1 MTPERWQQVKELVAE
16 ALSVETQ
23 ERSRLLARVCSTDP
37 ALYQE
42 VHQLLALE
50 NEADAFLE
58 SSPVVELDS
67 KAKTLDSPSVTFQP
81 KAESDSLAIGTTL
94 LEKYTILKMI
104 GQGGMARVYQAR
116 HIDLGIFVAVKV
128 LKSAF
133 TQDPSLFERFKR
145 EAQTAAS
152 LDHPNSVRVFDYGVQ
167 GTACYL
173 VMEYLE
179 GESLRQRLKAR
190 RRISLDEVLV
200 FLEQVC
206 PALGYVHRK
215 GVIHR
220 DLKPDN
226 IFFAHQDGKEI
237 VKILDFGIAKPSTIA
252 ETLTNP
258 DLICGTP
265 HYMSPEQCVGDHITL
280 SSDLY
285 SLGVILYE
293 MLAGVRPFE
302 ADATLTVMYAHVNLP
317 VPELSQRCPEIP
329 QSVSN
334 LVARLMSKKQ
344 HDRFSSADEFLQAIR
359 SAIQNRE
366 LESTQPYLSPAGKLE
381 TLPALEL
388 KTIPPAPGQTQ
399 IVQPVEMAA
408 VLTTA
413 RQQPGILSVLAY
425 GLVTVVLGLSV
436 GWVAWFG
443 FQPVAPV
450 TSQLPGVS
458 QPARPERRQPPADLF
473 VLIPGGKVTI
483 GRNADECRG
492 NPDCQIS
499 EDETPA
505 HQVNLAPFFLSRYE
519 VTNQEYLE
527 FVQATQTAPP
537 PVWKGSRFPSGQA
550 DWPVT
555 DITWEQATAYCVWR
569 AGRDGLPYRLPT
581 EEEWEYAARGTDNRL
596 FSWGNEWNPEFA
608 NVAKRPQNQQLPL
621 PVTTQNVDISPF
633 GIVGMTGN
641 VKEWTA
647 SSFSVYP
654 GGSYVP
660 TQSDQTCKVIRG
672 GSFKNIPDASRTSFR
687 TWDLPTFQAPNL
699 GFRLAVTNHEISH

>member
-1 MTPERWQQVKELVAE
+1 QFLGGFQLTPERWQQVKELVAE
-16 ALSVETQ
+16 ALSVEAQ

-50 NEADAFLE
+50 NEADTFLE

-81 KAESDSLAIGTTL
+81 KVESDSLAIGTTL
-94 LEKYTILKMI
+94 LEKYTILKLI

-190 RRISLDEVLV
+190 RRMPLGEVLV

-206 PALGYVHRK
+206 PALSYVHRK

-334 LVARLMSKKQ
+334 LVARLMSKKP
-344 HDRFSSADEFLQAIR
+344 HDRFSSADEFLQA
-359 SAIQNRE
+359 
-366 LESTQPYLSPAGKLE
+366 
-381 TLPALEL
+381 
-388 KTIPPAPGQTQ
+388 
-399 IVQPVEMAA
+399 
-408 VLTTA
+408 
-413 RQQPGILSVLAY
+413 
-425 GLVTVVLGLSV
+425 
-436 GWVAWFG
+436 
-443 FQPVAPV
+443 
-450 TSQLPGVS
+450 
-458 QPARPERRQPPADLF
+458 
-473 VLIPGGKVTI
+473 
-483 GRNADECRG
+483 
-492 NPDCQIS
+492 
-499 EDETPA
+499 
-505 HQVNLAPFFLSRYE
+505 
-519 VTNQEYLE
+519 
-527 FVQATQTAPP
+527 
-537 PVWKGSRFPSGQA
+537 
-550 DWPVT
+550 
-555 DITWEQATAYCVWR
+555 
-569 AGRDGLPYRLPT
+569 
-581 EEEWEYAARGTDNRL
+581 
-596 FSWGNEWNPEFA
+596 
-608 NVAKRPQNQQLPL
+608 
-621 PVTTQNVDISPF
+621 
-633 GIVGMTGN
+633 
-641 VKEWTA
+641 
-647 SSFSVYP
+647 
-654 GGSYVP
+654 
-660 TQSDQTCKVIRG
+660 
-672 GSFKNIPDASRTSFR
+672 
-687 TWDLPTFQAPNL
+687 
-699 GFRLAVTNHEISH
+699 

>member
-16 ALSVETQ
+16 ALSVEAR
-23 ERSRLLARVCSTDP
+23 ERSRFLAKVCSTDP

-50 NEADAFLE
+50 SEADAFLE

-67 KAKTLDSPSVTFQP
+67 RTKTLDSPPVTP
-81 KAESDSLAIGTTL
+81 EPERESDLLAIGTTL
-94 LEKYTILKMI
+94 LEKYTVLKLI

-116 HIDLGIFVAVKV
+116 HIDLGILVAVKV
-128 LKSAF
+128 LKTAF
-133 TQDPSLFERFKR
+133 TQDPSLLERFKR

-190 RRISLDEVLV
+190 RRMSLDEALT

-206 PALGYVHRK
+206 PALSYVHRK

-226 IFFAHQDGKEI
+226 IFFAQQDGKEI
-237 VKILDFGIAKPSTIA
+237 VKILDFGIAKPGTIA

-265 HYMSPEQCVGDHITL
+265 HYMSPEQCVGDRITV

-285 SLGVILYE
+285 SLGVIVYE
-293 MLAGVRPFE
+293 MLAGERPFE

-317 VPELSQRCPEIP
+317 TPELHQRYPEIP
-329 QSVSN
+329 HSVSN
-334 LVARLMSKKQ
+334 QVARLMSKKAA
-344 HDRFSSADEFLQAIR
+344 DRFSSADEFLQAIR

-366 LESTQPYLSPAGKLE
+366 QKFTQPYLSSAEKLE
-381 TLPALEL
+381 TIPALEL
-388 KTIPPAPGQTQ
+388 KTIPPSASQTLR
-399 IVQPVEMAA
+399 VQPVEVAPEL
-408 VLTTA
+408 VTA
-413 RQQPGILSVLAY
+413 RQQPGIVSAVAY
-425 GLVTVVLGLSV
+425 GLATVVLGV
-436 GWVAWFG
+436 GVVWVAWFG
-443 FQPVAPV
+443 FQPVTPV
-450 TSQLPGVS
+450 TSQPPAVS
-458 QPARPERRQPPADLF
+458 QPARPEQKQPPPDRF

-483 GRNADECRG
+483 GRNADECRD

-499 EDETPA
+499 QDETPA
-505 HQVNLAPFFLSRYE
+505 HQVELASFFLSRYE

-537 PVWKGSRFPSGQA
+537 PVWKGSSFSSGQA

-569 AGRDGLPYRLPT
+569 TGRDSLPYRLPT
-581 EEEWEYAARGTDNRL
+581 EEEWEYAARGTDNRV
-596 FSWGNEWNPEFA
+596 FPWGNQWKADFA
-608 NVAKRPQNQQLPL
+608 NINKLIKTPIQ
-621 PVTTQNVDISPF
+621 VTTQKADISPF
-633 GIVGMTGN
+633 GIVGMAGN
-641 VKEWTA
+641 ISEWTA
-647 SSFSVYP
+647 SDFSVYP
-654 GGSYVP
+654 GSAFVP
-660 TQSDQTCKVIRG
+660 KPSDQSCKVLRG
-672 GSFKNIPDASRTSFR
+672 GSFDVTPTGSRTSFR
-687 TWDLPTFQAPNL
+687 AWNLLTFHSSNL
-699 GFRLAVTNHEISH
+699 GFRLAASANETIR